1 MLATTIRK
9 VGLGTR
15 RKAALAMLASLA
27 LAVTGVIGYSAPAY
41 ASGTGQIII
50 QPCLNLRQG
59 PSGQSALIG
68 CVPYHTT
75 ITIDCTATGNVVHG
89 PYGPTTLWDHTTY
102 QDYEGYVSD
111 AYVYTGQSGPVA
123 GQCDP
128 YTGQNPARCANPT
141 TWGSRTFNVAG
152 DKVLLELRHSYSCV
166 AGWARIGV
174 PQGNGPALA
183 VIVTAW
189 NPGGISQTV
198 VPGEPYTYTVDASP
212 GYQVCGGFQ
221 AWSVDILG
229 HKHYVG
235 WFHACYTA

>member
-1 MLATTIRK
+1 MSATTTRHK
-9 VGLGTR
+9 GLSSR
-15 RKAALAMLASLA
+15 RRVALGMLASFA
-27 LAVTGVIGYSAPAY
+27 LTVVGLIGYGAPAY
-41 ASGTGQIII
+41 ASGPGQIII

-68 CVPYHTT
+68 CVPYHTN

-89 PYGPTTLWDHTTY
+89 PYGATTLWDHTTY
-102 QDYEGYVSD
+102 QGYEGYVSD
-111 AYVYTGQSGPVA
+111 AWVYTGTSGPVA

-128 YTGQNPARCANPT
+128 YTGQNPAGCANPT

-166 AGWARIGV
+166 AGWARLSVHGD
-174 PQGNGPALA
+174 NGPALA
-183 VIVTAW
+183 VVLTAW
-189 NPGGISQTV
+189 NPGQTSQTG

-221 AWSVDILG
+221 AWRIDILG
-229 HKHYVG
+229 KKHYVG